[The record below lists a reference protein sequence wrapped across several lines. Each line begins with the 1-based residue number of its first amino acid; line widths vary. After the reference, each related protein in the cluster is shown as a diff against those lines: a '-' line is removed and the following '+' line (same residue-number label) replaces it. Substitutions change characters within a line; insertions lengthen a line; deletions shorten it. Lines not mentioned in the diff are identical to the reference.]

1 LKFDLKT
8 LHADGRL
15 VTVSIDAADAA
26 DARRIAGSQ
35 GLALVGLRSAWPWAR
50 WRRRSRGAALS
61 ITLFGHEL
69 VALLDAGLSL
79 VEAIDL
85 LAAKERDRAAAAVLR
100 ALRDDLHRGS
110 RFADA
115 LQRQPHAF
123 PDLFVA
129 AARAAQGSGD
139 LQEALTRY
147 LEYRAQID
155 RVRDKLVSA
164 SVYPL
169 LLLGVGSLVLAFML
183 FYVVPKFS
191 RLYDEIGGE
200 LPALTRVLVAWG
212 ALLEAHA
219 AAVTVTAL
227 AALALA
233 GFALTRPALHRW
245 LAPRLWRLPA
255 LGERLR
261 VYELARFYRTLG
273 MLLKSGIALP
283 AALDMAG
290 GLLSPLL
297 RHALERA
304 ATAVRAGQPVSAAF
318 EREGLTTQVS
328 LRLLAVG
335 ERSGRMPQMVT
346 RIASF
351 HDDELA
357 RWIDWFVRL
366 FEPALMLLIGALVGL
381 IVVLLYLPIFELA
394 DSIG

>member
-1 LKFDLKT
+1 MKFDLKA

-15 VTVSIDAADAA
+15 VAVSIDAADAA
-26 DARRIAGSQ
+26 DARRIASGQ
-35 GLALVGLRSAWPWAR
+35 GLAVVGLRAAWPWAR
-50 WRRRSRGAALS
+50 WLRRGGEATLPL
-61 ITLFGHEL
+61 TLFGHEL
-69 VALLDAGLSL
+69 VSLLDAGLSL
-79 VEAIDL
+79 VEAIEL

-110 RFADA
+110 SFADA
-115 LQRQPHAF
+115 LQRQPRAF
-123 PDLFVA
+123 PALFVA

-183 FYVVPKFS
+183 LYVVPKFS

-212 ALLEAHA
+212 ELLEAHA
-219 AAVTVTAL
+219 AAVTITAL

-297 RHALERA
+297 RHALARA
-304 ATAVRAGQPVSAAF
+304 AAVVRAGQPVSAAF
-318 EREGLTTQVS
+318 EREGLTTPVS

>member
-1 LKFDLKT
+1 MKFDLKT